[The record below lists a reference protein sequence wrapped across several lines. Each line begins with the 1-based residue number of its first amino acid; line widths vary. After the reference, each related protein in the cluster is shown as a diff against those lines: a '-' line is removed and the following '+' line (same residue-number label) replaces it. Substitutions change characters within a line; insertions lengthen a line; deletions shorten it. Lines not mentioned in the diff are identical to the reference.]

1 MAKPIFLVAG
11 ARPNFMKLAPVHRAL
26 SNSISPIKVVH
37 TGQHYDYEM
46 SQVFF
51 DELSIPNPDYYLDV
65 GSDTH
70 ARQTARIMMA
80 FEELCIENEPCL
92 VLVFGDVNS
101 TVACSLVAT
110 KMHIPVA
117 HVEAGLRSRNLRMPE
132 EVNRILTD
140 HMSDILFTTSELANR
155 NLQQEGIGQEK
166 IHFVGNVMID
176 NVVQQSENT
185 DNSTILE
192 TLGLQDSGYD
202 LITLHRPS
210 NVDNKENLTKLL
222 QFVRSNSTNSK
233 IVFPMHPRTKKSIE
247 LFSIADL
254 IPDTWKIT
262 DPLGYHDFSKLL
274 KHCGTIWTDSGGI
287 QEEATFM
294 GVRCITLR
302 EETERPETVI
312 FGTNNLVPPSTISEN
327 SIIEAKQDYVI
338 PDLWDGQTS
347 VRILRIISD
356 FIETN
361 GKSL

>member
-1 MAKPIFLVAG
+1 MDKPIFLVAG

-26 SNSISPIKVVH
+26 SNSISSIRVVH

-51 DELSIPNPDYYLDV
+51 DELSIPPPDFYLDV

-70 ARQTARIMMA
+70 ARQTAKIMIA

-92 VLVFGDVNS
+92 VVVFGDVNS
-101 TVACSLVAT
+101 TVACSLVAS

-117 HVEAGLRSRNLRMPE
+117 HVEAGLRSRNLSMPE
-132 EVNRILTD
+132 EINRILTD
-140 HMSDILFTTSELANR
+140 HMSDLLFTTSELANR
-155 NLQQEGIGQEK
+155 NLEHEGIGQEK

-176 NVVQQSENT
+176 NVVQQSANT
-185 DNSTILE
+185 DKSNILE
-192 TLGLQDSGYD
+192 TLQLLDSDYD
-202 LITLHRPS
+202 LMTLHRPS

-222 QFVRSNSTNSK
+222 QFVSTNSRNSK

-247 LFSIADL
+247 FFSVADL

-274 KHCGTIWTDSGGI
+274 KHCETIWTDSGGI

-312 FGTNNLVPPSTISEN
+312 MGTNTLVPPSTILEN
-327 SIIEAKQDYVI
+327 SRIDTKKDHTI

-347 VRILRIISD
+347 ARILKIISD
-356 FIETN
+356 FIDF
-361 GKSL
+361 